1 MIDDIKTEKSLL
13 QLKRFIVK
21 EMKSQSADWSET
33 KIQPSYGPDQKGF
46 KSEYLKIL
54 KKIKRNNDDDDDNRP
69 YYIYLCDG
77 REEYK
82 YELKDI
88 GLSKI
93 RFYFLL
99 QYVKRFCKRR
109 EEIQKKERL
118 VVHWESFLKR
128 NKVLDRD
135 RKIDEILK

>member
-1 MIDDIKTEKSLL
+1 MDEIKTKNSLS

-21 EMKSQSADWSET
+21 EMKSQSADWIESNV
-33 KIQPSYGPDQKGF
+33 QRMYSNDQRGF

-54 KKIKRNNDDDDDNRP
+54 KDVKKNNDSDDNT

-77 REEYK
+77 REEYR

-88 GLSKI
+88 GISKI

-99 QYVKRFCKRR
+99 QYVKIFCKRR
-109 EEIQKKERL
+109 DELQKKERL
-118 VVHWESFLKR
+118 AVHWESFLKR
-128 NKVLDRD
+128 NKVLNRD

>member
-1 MIDDIKTEKSLL
+1 MIDDIKTEKSLS

-54 KKIKRNNDDDDDNRP
+54 KKIKRNNDDDDDDRP
-69 YYIYLCDG
+69 YIYLCDG
-77 REEYK
+77 RDEYK

-118 VVHWESFLKR
+118 AVHWESFLKR

-135 RKIDEILK
+135 RKLMIY

>member
-21 EMKSQSADWSET
+21 EMKSQSADWMKSST
-33 KIQPSYGPDQKGF
+33 QRMYSNDQKGF
-46 KSEYLKIL
+46 QSEYLKIL
-54 KKIKRNNDDDDDNRP
+54 KDVKKNNDSDDNP
-69 YYIYLCDG
+69 YYIYLCD
-77 REEYK
+77 REEYR

-109 EEIQKKERL
+109 DELQKKERL
-118 VVHWESFLKR
+118 AVHWEGFLKR

>member
-1 MIDDIKTEKSLL
+1 MINEIETEKSLS
-13 QLKRFIVK
+13 QLKRFIIK
-21 EMKSQSADWSET
+21 EMKSQNADWMESSV
-33 KIQPSYGPDQKGF
+33 QRMYSNDQKGF
-46 KSEYLKIL
+46 QSEYLKIL
-54 KKIKRNNDDDDDNRP
+54 KDIKKNNDSDDNP

-77 REEYK
+77 REEYR

-88 GLSKI
+88 GISKI

-99 QYVKRFCKRR
+99 RYVKGFCKRR
-109 EEIQKKERL
+109 DELQKKERL
-118 VVHWESFLKR
+118 AFHWESFLKK

>member
-1 MIDDIKTEKSLL
+1 MINEIETEKSLS
-13 QLKRFIVK
+13 QLKRFIVG
-21 EMKSQSADWSET
+21 EMKRQNADWIESNV
-33 KIQPSYGPDQKGF
+33 QRMYSNDQKGF

-54 KKIKRNNDDDDDNRP
+54 KDVKKNNDSDDNP
-69 YYIYLCDG
+69 YYIYLCD
-77 REEYK
+77 REEYR

-109 EEIQKKERL
+109 DELQKKERL
-118 VVHWESFLKR
+118 AVHWEGFLKR

>member
-1 MIDDIKTEKSLL
+1 MINEIETEKSLS
-13 QLKRFIVK
+13 QLKRFIVG
-21 EMKSQSADWSET
+21 EMKSQNADWIESNV
-33 KIQPSYGPDQKGF
+33 QRMYSNDQKGF

-54 KKIKRNNDDDDDNRP
+54 KDVKKNNDSDDNP
-69 YYIYLCDG
+69 YYIYLCD
-77 REEYK
+77 REEYR

-109 EEIQKKERL
+109 DELQKKERL
-118 VVHWESFLKR
+118 AVHWEGFLKR

>member
-1 MIDDIKTEKSLL
+1 MINKIETEKSLSR
-13 QLKRFIVK
+13 LKRFIVK
-21 EMKSQSADWSET
+21 EMKSQSADWIESRVQRMYS
-33 KIQPSYGPDQKGF
+33 IDQKGF

-54 KKIKRNNDDDDDNRP
+54 RDIKRNNDSDDNRP

-77 REEYK
+77 RDEYK

-109 EEIQKKERL
+109 DELQKKERIA
-118 VVHWESFLKR
+118 VHWEGFLKR

>member
-1 MIDDIKTEKSLL
+1 MINEIETEKSLS
-13 QLKRFIVK
+13 QLKRFIVR
-21 EMKSQSADWSET
+21 EMKSQNADWIESNV
-33 KIQPSYGPDQKGF
+33 QRMYSNDQKGF

-54 KKIKRNNDDDDDNRP
+54 KDVKKNNDSDNNP
-69 YYIYLCDG
+69 YYIYLCD
-77 REEYK
+77 REEYR

-109 EEIQKKERL
+109 DELQKKERL
-118 VVHWESFLKR
+118 AVHWEGFLKR

>member
-1 MIDDIKTEKSLL
+1 MDEIKTKNSLS

-21 EMKSQSADWSET
+21 EMKSQSADWMESSV
-33 KIQPSYGPDQKGF
+33 QRMYSNNQRGF

-54 KKIKRNNDDDDDNRP
+54 KDVKKNNDSDDNP
-69 YYIYLCDG
+69 YYYIYLCDG
-77 REEYK
+77 REEYR

-88 GLSKI
+88 GISKI

-99 QYVKRFCKRR
+99 QYVKIFCKRR
-109 EEIQKKERL
+109 DELQKKERL
-118 VVHWESFLKR
+118 AVHWESFLKR
-128 NKVLDRD
+128 NKVLNRD

>member
-1 MIDDIKTEKSLL
+1 MREQIETEKSLS
-13 QLKRFIVK
+13 QLKKFVIR
-21 EMKSQSADWSET
+21 EMKSQGADWIET
-33 KIQPSYGPDQKGF
+33 KVGNTYSSDQEGF

-54 KKIKRNNDDDDDNRP
+54 RDVKRNNDADSKP
-69 YYIYLCDG
+69 YHIYLRNGHTD
-77 REEYK
+77 YV

-99 QYVKRFCKRR
+99 IYVKRFCKRR
-109 EEIQKKERL
+109 EELQKKERL
-118 VVHWESFLKR
+118 AFHWENFLKQ

>member
-1 MIDDIKTEKSLL
+1 MINEIETEKSLS
-13 QLKRFIVK
+13 QLKRFIVG
-21 EMKSQSADWSET
+21 EMKSQNADWIESNV
-33 KIQPSYGPDQKGF
+33 QRMYSNDQKGF
-46 KSEYLKIL
+46 ISEYLKIL
-54 KKIKRNNDDDDDNRP
+54 KDVKKNNDSDDNP
-69 YYIYLCDG
+69 YYIYLCD
-77 REEYK
+77 REEYR

-109 EEIQKKERL
+109 DELQKKERL
-118 VVHWESFLKR
+118 AVHWEGFLKR

>member
-1 MIDDIKTEKSLL
+1 MDEIKTKNSLL

-21 EMKSQSADWSET
+21 EMKSQSADWIESNV
-33 KIQPSYGPDQKGF
+33 QRMYSNDQRGF

-54 KKIKRNNDDDDDNRP
+54 KDVKKNNDSDDNP

-77 REEYK
+77 REEYR

-99 QYVKRFCKRR
+99 QYVKIFCKRR
-109 EEIQKKERL
+109 DKLQKKERL
-118 VVHWESFLKR
+118 AVHWESFLKR

>member
-1 MIDDIKTEKSLL
+1 MINEIETEKSLS

-21 EMKSQSADWSET
+21 EMKSQSADWIESNLQR
-33 KIQPSYGPDQKGF
+33 IYSNDQKGF
-46 KSEYLKIL
+46 QSEYLKIL
-54 KKIKRNNDDDDDNRP
+54 KDVKKNNDSDDNP

-77 REEYK
+77 REEYR

-109 EEIQKKERL
+109 EKIKKKERL
-118 VVHWESFLKR
+118 AVHWEIFLKR

>member
-1 MIDDIKTEKSLL
+1 MDEIKTKNSLS

-21 EMKSQSADWSET
+21 EMKSQSADWIESNV
-33 KIQPSYGPDQKGF
+33 QRMYSNDQRGF

-54 KKIKRNNDDDDDNRP
+54 KDVKKNNDSDDNP

-77 REEYK
+77 REEYR

-88 GLSKI
+88 GISKI

-99 QYVKRFCKRR
+99 QYVKIFCKRR
-109 EEIQKKERL
+109 DELQKKERL
-118 VVHWESFLKR
+118 AVHWESFLKR
-128 NKVLDRD
+128 NKVLNRD

>member
-1 MIDDIKTEKSLL
+1 MINEIETEKSLS

-21 EMKSQSADWSET
+21 EMKSQRANWEKI

-54 KKIKRNNDDDDDNRP
+54 KEIKRNNDADDNRP
-69 YYIYLCDG
+69 YYIHLCDS

-88 GLSKI
+88 GISKI

-99 QYVKRFCKRR
+99 RYVKGFCKRR
-109 EEIQKKERL
+109 DELQKKERL
-118 VVHWESFLKR
+118 AFHWESFLKK

>member
-1 MIDDIKTEKSLL
+1 MIDDIKTEKSLS

-54 KKIKRNNDDDDDNRP
+54 KKIKRNNDDDDDRP

-77 REEYK
+77 RDEYK

-118 VVHWESFLKR
+118 AVHWESFLKR

>member
-21 EMKSQSADWSET
+21 EMKSQSADWIESNV
-33 KIQPSYGPDQKGF
+33 QRMYSNDQKGF

-54 KKIKRNNDDDDDNRP
+54 KDVKKNNDSDNNP
-69 YYIYLCDG
+69 YYIYLCD
-77 REEYK
+77 REEYR

-109 EEIQKKERL
+109 EELQKKERL
-118 VVHWESFLKR
+118 AFHWEGFLKR

>member
-1 MIDDIKTEKSLL
+1 MIDGIETEKSLS

-21 EMKSQSADWSET
+21 EMKSQSADWAET
-33 KIQPSYGPDQKGF
+33 KIQLSYGPDQKGF

-54 KKIKRNNDDDDDNRP
+54 KEIKRNNDADDNRP

-77 REEYK
+77 RDAEYK

-109 EEIQKKERL
+109 DELQKKERL
-118 VVHWESFLKR
+118 AVHWESFLKR
-128 NKVLDRD
+128 NKV
-135 RKIDEILK
+135 

>member
-1 MIDDIKTEKSLL
+1 MIDDIKTEKSLSE
-13 QLKRFIVK
+13 LKRFIVK

-54 KKIKRNNDDDDDNRP
+54 KKIKRNNDDDDDRP

-77 REEYK
+77 RDEYK

-118 VVHWESFLKR
+118 AVHWESFLKG
-128 NKVLDRD
+128 NKVLNRD

>member
-1 MIDDIKTEKSLL
+1 MDEIKTKNSLS

-21 EMKSQSADWSET
+21 EKKSQSADWIESNV
-33 KIQPSYGPDQKGF
+33 QRMYSNDQRGF

-54 KKIKRNNDDDDDNRP
+54 KDVKKNNDSDDNP

-77 REEYK
+77 REEYR

-88 GLSKI
+88 GISKI

-99 QYVKRFCKRR
+99 QYVKIFCKRR
-109 EEIQKKERL
+109 DELQKKERL
-118 VVHWESFLKR
+118 AVHWESFLKR
-128 NKVLDRD
+128 NKVLNRD

>member
-1 MIDDIKTEKSLL
+1 MINEIETEKSLS

-21 EMKSQSADWSET
+21 EMKSQNADWIESNV
-33 KIQPSYGPDQKGF
+33 QRMYSNDQKGF

-54 KKIKRNNDDDDDNRP
+54 KDVKKNNDSDDNP
-69 YYIYLCDG
+69 YYIYLCD
-77 REEYK
+77 REEYR

-109 EEIQKKERL
+109 DKLQKKERL
-118 VVHWESFLKR
+118 AFHWESFLKK

>member
-1 MIDDIKTEKSLL
+1 MIDEIETEKSLS
-13 QLKRFIVK
+13 QLKRFIIK
-21 EMKSQSADWSET
+21 EMKSQNADWMESSVQR
-33 KIQPSYGPDQKGF
+33 IYSIDQKGF

-54 KKIKRNNDDDDDNRP
+54 RDIKRNNDSDDNRP

-77 REEYK
+77 REEYR

-88 GLSKI
+88 GISKI

-99 QYVKRFCKRR
+99 RYVKGFCKRR
-109 EEIQKKERL
+109 DELQKKERL
-118 VVHWESFLKR
+118 AVHWEIFVKK

>member
-1 MIDDIKTEKSLL
+1 MIDEIETEKSLS
-13 QLKRFIVK
+13 QLKRFIIK
-21 EMKSQSADWSET
+21 EMKSQSADWMESSVQR
-33 KIQPSYGPDQKGF
+33 IYSIDQKGF

-54 KKIKRNNDDDDDNRP
+54 RDIKRNNDSDDNRP

-77 REEYK
+77 GQEYR

-88 GLSKI
+88 GISKI

-99 QYVKRFCKRR
+99 RYVKGFCKRR
-109 EEIQKKERL
+109 DERQKKERL
-118 VVHWESFLKR
+118 AFHWESFVKK

>member
-1 MIDDIKTEKSLL
+1 MIDDIKTEKSLS

-33 KIQPSYGPDQKGF
+33 KIQNYTSEEKGF

-54 KKIKRNNDDDDDNRP
+54 KEIKKNNDMDDNP
-69 YYIYLCDG
+69 YRIYLCDG
-77 REEYK
+77 SDKHRYD
-82 YELKDI
+82 LNDI

-99 QYVKRFCKRR
+99 RYVKGFCKRR
-109 EEIQKKERL
+109 EELQKKERL
-118 VVHWESFLKR
+118 AVHWESFLKR
-128 NKVLDRD
+128 NKVLNRD

>member
-1 MIDDIKTEKSLL
+1 MINEIETEKSLS

-21 EMKSQSADWSET
+21 EMKSQNADWIESNV
-33 KIQPSYGPDQKGF
+33 QRMYSNDQKGF

-54 KKIKRNNDDDDDNRP
+54 KDVKKNNDSDHNP
-69 YYIYLCDG
+69 YYIYLCD
-77 REEYK
+77 REEYR

-109 EEIQKKERL
+109 DELQKKERL
-118 VVHWESFLKR
+118 AVHWEGFLKR